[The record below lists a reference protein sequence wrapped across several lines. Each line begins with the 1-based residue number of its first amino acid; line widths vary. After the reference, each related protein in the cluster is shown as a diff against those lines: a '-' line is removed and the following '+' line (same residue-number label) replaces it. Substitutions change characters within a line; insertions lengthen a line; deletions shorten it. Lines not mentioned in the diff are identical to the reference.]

1 MTRGVFSESFPE
13 FRVAILSILDFWHKQ
28 FGAFVKT
35 AFYERWGSFWKKK
48 TLFRNF
54 FSMFFG
60 FGSNIFWNF
69 NKKILVGWPKC
80 RWKSLAE
87 HFEDNVFFKKNSSFS
102 DFETKTFGKGQ
113 NFSVAFSKLHNTWP
127 QKHSKEKFSEVWGPI
142 FCQFRTFSKNNS
154 ERLSKLLSMSP
165 EDRFGKENYFLN
177 IEIFFHD
184 FST

>member
-1 MTRGVFSESFPE
+1 MSAEDRF
-13 FRVAILSILDFWHKQ
+13 
-28 FGAFVKT
+28 
-35 AFYERWGSFWKKK
+35 ERKK

-113 NFSVAFSKLHNTWP
+113 NFSAAFSKLHNTWP
-127 QKHSKEKFSEVWGPI
+127 QKHSKEMFSEVWGPI